1 MKAITPSGAL
11 RRGVTA
17 SPVALGVLVAASLV
31 APGPALAVDDK
42 PCAPPVPHP
51 VYEKVQYCP
60 LSRGNVPVYA
70 NHKKESGIIG
80 YLRKGGSA
88 NWFFGYQCRDGIIR
102 RGGLANDW
110 WAATKADNGKLGWVP
125 EIYFAGG
132 DNFEPDAGLLRT
144 AC

>member
-1 MKAITPSGAL
+1 ML
-11 RRGVTA
+11 RRAGT
-17 SPVALGVLVAASLV
+17 SPVTLGVLVAASLV

-51 VYEKVQYCP
+51 EYGKVQYCP

-70 NHKKESGIIG
+70 GRKQESGIIG

-88 NWFFGYQCRDGIIR
+88 NWFLGYQCRDGTIR
-102 RGGLANDW
+102 LGRLANDW
-110 WAATKADNGKLGWVP
+110 WAAAKADNGRLGWVP

-132 DNFEPDAGLLRT
+132 GNFEPDAGLLRT